1 MKRSN
6 WGAMGIV
13 VMMAIA
19 IAFVSVRIGEAQRRI
34 RLPRVENPDVRD
46 SRPQESLERSAALE
60 RAGTDSI
67 RTSEPDQLSPRQRR
81 MLIIAQIKEDF
92 GRIQDLHQDM
102 VSIADNGETLD
113 YKRISETTEK
123 IKQRAIRLKDNLALP
138 ESEERAAGL
147 VPVPVDYDQV
157 RESISKLSDSILEF
171 VANPLMSD
179 SDVIDAEY
187 STKANRD
194 LKRIIQ
200 LSGNIKKFVDRLQ
213 KTAKHT
219 K

>member
-6 WGAMGIV
+6 WGATGIV

-34 RLPRVENPDVRD
+34 RLPRIENPDVRN

-60 RAGTDSI
+60 RSGTDSI
-67 RTSEPDQLSPRQRR
+67 STSEDQLSPRQRR
-81 MLIIAQIKEDF
+81 MLIIAQINEDL

-102 VSIADNGETLD
+102 VTIAVNGEILD
-113 YKRISETTEK
+113 CKRLSETTEK

-138 ESEERAAGL
+138 ESEERAAAL
-147 VPVPVDYDQV
+147 APVPVDYDQV
-157 RESISKLSDSILEF
+157 RESVSKLSDSILEF

-179 SDVIDAEY
+179 SDVIDAEF

-200 LSGNIKKFVDRLQ
+200 LSGSIKKGVDRLQ
-213 KTAKHT
+213 KTAKQT

>member
-1 MKRSN
+1 
-6 WGAMGIV
+6 
-13 VMMAIA
+13 MMAIA

-34 RLPRVENPDVRD
+34 RLPRIENPDVRN

-60 RAGTDSI
+60 RSGTDSI
-67 RTSEPDQLSPRQRR
+67 STSEDQLSPRQRR
-81 MLIIAQIKEDF
+81 MLIIAQINEDL

-102 VSIADNGETLD
+102 VTIAVNGEILD
-113 YKRISETTEK
+113 CKRLSETTEK

-138 ESEERAAGL
+138 ESEERAAAL
-147 VPVPVDYDQV
+147 APVPVDYDEV
-157 RESISKLSDSILEF
+157 REYVSKLSDSILEF

-179 SDVIDAEY
+179 SDVIDAEF

-200 LSGNIKKFVDRLQ
+200 LSGSIKKGVDRLQ
-213 KTAKHT
+213 KTAKQT